1 MTYKEFGEQAEI
13 SVQTIIKVNDEV
25 VHHILALDIDEAIS
39 DLGKAERHNIVEQA
53 IKEQYEDLAE
63 VQDEE

>member
-25 VHHILALDIDEAIS
+25 VHHVLALDIDEAIS
-39 DLGKAERHNIVEQA
+39 DLGKAERNETIGKALQ
-53 IKEQYEDLAE
+53 EQYEDLAE
-63 VQDEE
+63 VQEED

>member
-1 MTYKEFGEQAEI
+1 MTYKEFGENAR
-13 SVQTIIKVNDEV
+13 VGYQTIITVNEV
-25 VHHILALDIDEAIS
+25 VIHHRLALDIDEAIS

-63 VQDEE
+63 VQEED